1 MKLLVFY
8 GIVAIVFCFLQM
20 AFFNKANHMLTRT
33 LPISLSVFSF
43 LMCLSIYLIRINLIK
58 SKNYYIQISV
68 DEVEVMFMFY
78 LKSFLQ
84 NYSKNPI
91 NDERTASNKTSVES
105 AGEEDPPKST
115 R

>member
-8 GIVAIVFCFLQM
+8 GIVAIVFCFLQR

-78 LKSFLQ
+78 LKTILSTTIGCLLGIISTKLF
-84 NYSKNPI
+84 KK
-91 NDERTASNKTSVES
+91 SNNRS
-105 AGEEDPPKST
+105 GIH

>member
-78 LKSFLQ
+78 LKTILSTTIGCLLGIISAKLF
-84 NYSKNPI
+84 KK
-91 NDERTASNKTSVES
+91 SNK
-105 AGEEDPPKST
+105 
-115 R
+115 

>member
-78 LKSFLQ
+78 LKTILSTTIGCLLGIISTKLF
-84 NYSKNPI
+84 KK
-91 NDERTASNKTSVES
+91 SNK
-105 AGEEDPPKST
+105 
-115 R
+115 